1 MKLNHLLAIEG
12 MSKQEIETIIEVA
25 KPFKEL
31 FTRSVKKVP
40 ILRGKTVV
48 NLFFEPSTRTRTSFE
63 LAAKRLEADVINFVA
78 STSSLSK
85 GETVVDTAKTIEA
98 MSSDIIVMRHSQPG
112 AASLLSKNVK
122 SKIINAGDGM
132 HEHPTQA
139 LLDFFTMKEKKG
151 KIEGLNV
158 VILGDILHSRVARS
172 NIYGLLTLG
181 ANVTLCAPPTLL
193 PKFEGLN
200 VNIEYD
206 LKKALKDAD
215 VINVL
220 RIQKERME
228 ASYLPS
234 LREYNNIFGLT
245 DEKMKYAKKDILIM
259 HPGPMNRDTEIGH
272 NVADSVNSVIN
283 EQVTN
288 GIAVRMAVLY
298 LMSGTDMK
306 LETIKN

>member
-12 MSKQEIETIIEVA
+12 MTKQEIETIIETS
-25 KPFKEL
+25 KPFKNL

-40 ILRGKTVV
+40 VLRGQTVV

-78 STSSLSK
+78 ATSSLSK
-85 GETVVDTAKTIEA
+85 GETVVDTAQTIES

-139 LLDFFTMKEKKG
+139 LLDFFTIKEKKG

-234 LREYNNIFGLT
+234 LREYNSIFGLT
-245 DEKMKYAKKDILIM
+245 DDKMKYAKKDLLIM

-272 NVADSVNSVIN
+272 NVADSANSVIN

-298 LMSGTDMK
+298 LMSGTEMK
-306 LETIKN
+306 LETIKS

>member
-12 MSKQEIETIIEVA
+12 MTKQEIETIIETS
-25 KPFKEL
+25 KPFKNL

-40 ILRGKTVV
+40 VLRGKTVV

-78 STSSLSK
+78 ATSSLSK
-85 GETVVDTAKTIEA
+85 GETVVDTAQTIES

-139 LLDFFTMKEKKG
+139 LLDFFTIKEKKG

-228 ASYLPS
+228 SSYLPS
-234 LREYNNIFGLT
+234 LREYNSIFGLT
-245 DEKMKYAKKDILIM
+245 DDKMKYAKKDLLIM

-272 NVADSVNSVIN
+272 NVADSANSVIN

-298 LMSGTDMK
+298 LMSGTEMK
-306 LETIKN
+306 LETIKS